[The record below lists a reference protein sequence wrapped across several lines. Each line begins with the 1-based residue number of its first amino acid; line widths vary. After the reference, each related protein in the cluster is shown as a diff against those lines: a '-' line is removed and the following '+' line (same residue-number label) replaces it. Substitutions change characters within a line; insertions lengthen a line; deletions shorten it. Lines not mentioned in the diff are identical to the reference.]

1 MGTDTLAC
9 LGGRANGIAA
19 GTFGARLN
27 LAPPAGTV
35 PPPPPLGIVTAEVNE
50 ETDLVDFSILS
61 VFALGSWIKFLVLI
75 RITSKILS
83 VGTSCSNFP
92 C

>member
-1 MGTDTLAC
+1 MGTSALDCTVV
-9 LGGRANGIAA
+9 RANVMTSGM
-19 GTFGARLN
+19 FGAGLTP
-27 LAPPAGTV
+27 LPPAGTV